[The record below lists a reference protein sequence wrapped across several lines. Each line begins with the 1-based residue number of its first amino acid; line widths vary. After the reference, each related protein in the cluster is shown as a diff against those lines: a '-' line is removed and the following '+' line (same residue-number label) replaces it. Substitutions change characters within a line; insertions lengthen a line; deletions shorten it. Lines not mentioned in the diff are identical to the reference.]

1 MTEDEP
7 SDDDLLAATARGEER
22 AFGRLVARHAARARA
37 LALRLMRNAAD
48 ADDLVQ
54 EAFTRAYTGAS
65 RWRAEGV
72 RFSTWLH
79 RVLVNLAAD
88 EGRKRAVRRTG
99 PIAEGQDFPSDQA
112 DAFEDMERAE
122 RAKALRLAI
131 DGLPERQRQ
140 AVVLTYGSGLPNA
153 EVAEILGTTVEAVEA
168 ALTRARSALRG
179 EMRKTGW
186 IEETTT

>member
-1 MTEDEP
+1 MTDDEP
-7 SDDDLLAATARGEER
+7 SDDELLAATARGEER
-22 AFGRLVARHAARARA
+22 AFGRLVARHASRARA
-37 LALRLMRNAAD
+37 LALRLTRNAAD

-54 EAFTRAYTGAS
+54 EAFTRAYTGAV

-88 EGRKRAVRRTG
+88 EGRKKAVRRTG
-99 PIAEGQDFPSDQA
+99 PIAEGQDFPSEQP
-112 DAFEDMERAE
+112 DAFEDLERAE

-153 EVAEILGTTVEAVEA
+153 EVAAILGTTVEAVEA